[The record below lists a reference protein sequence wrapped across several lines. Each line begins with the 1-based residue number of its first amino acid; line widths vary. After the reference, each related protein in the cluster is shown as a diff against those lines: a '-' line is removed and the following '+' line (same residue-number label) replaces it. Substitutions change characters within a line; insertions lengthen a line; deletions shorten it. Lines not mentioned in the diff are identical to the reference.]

1 MDGAREF
8 LEDLRRRQLT
18 AGRFLAL
25 LNTLI
30 GRRVA
35 RADGTVLCSGLT
47 WREVAQLLKRLRWD
61 KEAVTEIGL
70 DPAALPPRD
79 RERFWYTAISQA
91 GVASPAAT
99 QAGDE
104 FAQILQG
111 NGYVIG
117 PAPGQKA

>member
-25 LNTLI
+25 LNILI

-35 RADGTVLCSGLT
+35 KADGTVLGTGLT
-47 WREVAQLLKRLRWD
+47 WRELAQVLKRLRWD
-61 KEAVTEIGL
+61 KDAVREVGL
-70 DPAALPPRD
+70 DPATLPPRD
-79 RERFWYTAISQA
+79 RERYWYTAISQA
-91 GVASPAAT
+91 AVASPAAT

-104 FAQILQG
+104 LAQVLQTE
-111 NGYVIG
+111 GYVIG
-117 PAPGQKA
+117 PAPGRKP